1 MLSVDE
7 LEAKADIA
15 ELKWWCH
22 HHKSNLIYL
31 INCINNLLA
40 GEPHSRQILDG
51 ALLGYRKMYLPN
63 DPEGNE
69 SESEAKTTN

>member
-15 ELKWWCH
+15 ELKWWSH

-31 INCINNLLA
+31 IDCINKFLA
-40 GEPHSRQILDG
+40 GEAHSRKILDG
-51 ALLGYRKMYLPN
+51 ALLGYRKMYLN
-63 DPEGNE
+63 EDPEGNE
-69 SESEAKTTN
+69 SESEPETTN